1 LRVPNSSILAT
12 DTFLAPPRHRG
23 AGGVKSVASQTEIG
37 MRGNPEAMGNLLS
50 VEYPNSEGYYE
61 LSYAEIESAAITQL
75 FNNPQRL
82 AGKDATK
89 TAVEAVLPTGYSI
102 FHFTGH
108 GTYNFNCP
116 SQSALIL
123 SGKDK
128 LTLEDILCLPLN
140 PYQLVSLSSCE
151 TALTG
156 NQTITTEYV
165 GLVSAFLYQRVSH
178 VVSTLWTIP
187 DNASSFLL
195 MIYFYWQLK
204 KGKPPAIVLSQA
216 KTWLRHLTYS
226 KLERLYKVIF
236 AKLPKDEQ
244 PLRPF
249 LRNEL
254 WQIRK
259 MERSQKQQKPFDHPY
274 YWAAFTITGGIKY

>member
-1 LRVPNSSILAT
+1 
-12 DTFLAPPRHRG
+12 
-23 AGGVKSVASQTEIG
+23 
-37 MRGNPEAMGNLLS
+37 
-50 VEYPNSEGYYE
+50 VEHPNSEGYDQ
-61 LSYAEIESAAITQL
+61 LPYAELESAAITQL

-89 TAVEAVLPTGYSI
+89 TAVAAVLPTGYSI

-128 LTLEDILCLPLN
+128 LTLEDILRLPLN

-178 VVSTLWTIP
+178 VVSTLWTVESA
-187 DNASSFLL
+187 ASALF
-195 MIYFYWQLK
+195 MIKFYRLRR
-204 KGKPPAIVLSQA
+204 KGKPEAVALR
-216 KTWLRHLTYS
+216 KTQQWLRQLS
-226 KLERLYKVIF
+226 AANLARLYRYVIHHPSL
-236 AKLPKDEQ
+236 ASEHNI
-244 PLRPF
+244 RPF
-249 LRNEL
+249 LKTEL
-254 WQIRK
+254 RK
-259 MERSQKQQKPFDHPY
+259 LNKMAPTDKPYQHPY
-274 YWAAFTITGGIKY
+274 HWAAFTVTGFYKSDA

>member
-1 LRVPNSSILAT
+1 
-12 DTFLAPPRHRG
+12 
-23 AGGVKSVASQTEIG
+23 

-50 VEYPNSEGYYE
+50 VEHPNSEGYDQ
-61 LSYAEIESAAITQL
+61 LPYAEIESAAITQL

-89 TAVEAVLPTGYSI
+89 TAVEAVLPTSYNI

-128 LTLEDILCLPLN
+128 LTLEDILRLPLN
-140 PYQLVSLSSCE
+140 SYQLVSLSSCE

-165 GLVSAFLYQRVSH
+165 GLVSAFLYQQVSQ

-204 KGKPPAIVLSQA
+204 KGA
-216 KTWLRHLTYS
+216 
-226 KLERLYKVIF
+226 
-236 AKLPKDEQ
+236 D
-244 PLRPF
+244 
-249 LRNEL
+249 
-254 WQIRK
+254 
-259 MERSQKQQKPFDHPY
+259 
-274 YWAAFTITGGIKY
+274 

>member
-1 LRVPNSSILAT
+1 MLACYRY
-12 DTFLAPPRHRG
+12 FLAPPLTRG
-23 AGGVKSVASQTEIG
+23 AGGVKTVASQKEIG

-50 VEYPNSEGYYE
+50 VEHPNSEGYDQ
-61 LSYAEIESAAITQL
+61 LPYAEIESAAITQL

-89 TAVEAVLPTGYSI
+89 TAVAAVLPTGYNI

-128 LTLEDILCLPLN
+128 LTLEDILRLPLN

-178 VVSTLWTIP
+178 VVSTLWTVESA
-187 DNASSFLL
+187 ASALF
-195 MIYFYWQLK
+195 MIKFYRLRR
-204 KGKPPAIVLSQA
+204 KGKPEAVALR
-216 KTWLRHLTYS
+216 KTQQWLRQLS
-226 KLERLYKVIF
+226 AANLARLYRYVIHHPSL
-236 AKLPKDEQ
+236 ASEHNI
-244 PLRPF
+244 RPF
-249 LRNEL
+249 LKTEL
-254 WQIRK
+254 RK
-259 MERSQKQQKPFDHPY
+259 LNKMAPTDKPYKHLY
-274 YWAAFTITGGIKY
+274 HWAGFTLTGFCKSDN

>member
-1 LRVPNSSILAT
+1 
-12 DTFLAPPRHRG
+12 
-23 AGGVKSVASQTEIG
+23 

-50 VEYPNSEGYYE
+50 VEHPNSEGYDE
-61 LSYAEIESAAITQL
+61 LPYAELESAAITQL

-89 TAVEAVLPTGYSI
+89 TAVEAVLPTGYTI

-128 LTLEDILCLPLN
+128 LTLEDIVHLPLN
-140 PYQLVSLSSCE
+140 SYQLVSLSSCE

-165 GLVSAFLYQRVSH
+165 GLVSAFLYQQVSH
-178 VVSTLWTIP
+178 VVSTLWTVESA
-187 DNASSFLL
+187 ASALF
-195 MIYFYWQLK
+195 MIKFYRLRS
-204 KGKPPAIVLSQA
+204 KGKPEAVALR
-216 KTWLRHLTYS
+216 KTQQWLRQLS
-226 KLERLYKVIF
+226 AANLARLYRYVIHHPLL
-236 AKLPKDEQ
+236 AKEQ
-244 PLRPF
+244 NIRPF
-249 LRNEL
+249 LKTEL
-254 WQIRK
+254 RK
-259 MERSQKQQKPFDHPY
+259 LNKMAPTDKPYQHPY
-274 YWAAFTITGGIKY
+274 HWAAFTLTGFYKSDA

>member
-1 LRVPNSSILAT
+1 MGEGLGVRVTNAT
-12 DTFLAPPRHRG
+12 D
-23 AGGVKSVASQTEIG
+23 
-37 MRGNPEAMGNLLS
+37 NLLS
-50 VEYPNSEGYYE
+50 IEHPNSEGYDQ
-61 LSYAEIESAAITQL
+61 LPYAELESAAITQL

-128 LTLEDILCLPLN
+128 LTLEDILRLPLN
-140 PYQLVSLSSCE
+140 SYQLVSLSSCE

-165 GLVSAFLYQRVSH
+165 GLVSAFLYQQVSH
-178 VVSTLWTIP
+178 VVSTLWTVESA
-187 DNASSFLL
+187 ASALF
-195 MIYFYWQLK
+195 MIKFYRLRS
-204 KGKPPAIVLSQA
+204 KGKAEAVALR
-216 KTWLRHLTYS
+216 KTQQWLRQLS
-226 KLERLYKVIF
+226 AANLARLYRYVIHQPSL
-236 AKLPKDEQ
+236 AKEHNI
-244 PLRPF
+244 RPF
-249 LRNEL
+249 LKTEL
-254 WQIRK
+254 RK
-259 MERSQKQQKPFDHPY
+259 LNRMAATDKPYQHPY
-274 YWAAFTITGGIKY
+274 HWAAFTLTGFYKSDA

>member
-1 LRVPNSSILAT
+1 MLAT
-12 DTFLAPPRHRG
+12 DTFLAPPLTTG
-23 AGGVKSVASQTEIG
+23 AGGVKSVASQKEIG
-37 MRGNPEAMGNLLS
+37 MRGNPEAIGYLLS
-50 VEYPNSEGYYE
+50 VEHPNSEGYDQ
-61 LSYAEIESAAITQL
+61 LPYAELESAAITQL

-128 LTLEDILCLPLN
+128 LTLEDILRLPLN

-165 GLVSAFLYQRVSH
+165 GLVSAFLYQQVSH

-195 MIYFYWQLK
+195 MIYFYWQLR